1 MIKKKPTKTDLI
13 KSDRDRALKGL
24 EMMKELEKSKKR
36 KMKTIIM
43 DDGKTL
49 ISATKER
56 MKEIVENY
64 DKRRF

>member
-13 KSDRDRALKGL
+13 KSDRDRALMGL

-56 MKEIVENY
+56 MEEIVENY
-64 DKRRF
+64 NKRRF

>member
-1 MIKKKPTKTDLI
+1 MIKNKPQKKDLI

-24 EMMKELEKSKKR
+24 EMMKELEKSKRR

-56 MKEIVENY
+56 MKEIMENY

>member
-1 MIKKKPTKTDLI
+1 MIKNKPTKADLL